1 MMPQTSS
8 KIERTDVKTA
18 LWRKK
23 VDNTFFRY
31 KVTTL
36 PRWIASQWN
45 LEKYF
50 KDNNGFLTKKDQ
62 ESFVKIDFSKKL
74 YRSHITCTHP
84 KDRANKVHRLWFP
97 DEMLD
102 KVKTTFSM
110 SYMRDL
116 ESALRGDSTDIEKQ
130 IPFWEFVDIE
140 FFPDTKTFKLTPHY
154 VQEPFF
160 PELFKRLSGSPSIKT
175 VEYELFSKGEF
186 RIHKQDWKPISE
198 LETEI
203 GATNVIYFLIN
214 NDTNKI
220 YIGEAEDLKK
230 RLRTHFKLNSWTH
243 YRYDKLPNSVNKTK
257 RVALERMVIRSYASM
272 LRNKSDVT
280 SFDISNYHLE
290 NTKIDS

>member
-1 MMPQTSS
+1 M
-8 KIERTDVKTA
+8 
-18 LWRKK
+18 
-23 VDNTFFRY
+23 
-31 KVTTL
+31 
-36 PRWIASQWN
+36 
-45 LEKYF
+45 
-50 KDNNGFLTKKDQ
+50 
-62 ESFVKIDFSKKL
+62 
-74 YRSHITCTHP
+74 
-84 KDRANKVHRLWFP
+84 
-97 DEMLD
+97 
-102 KVKTTFSM
+102 
-110 SYMRDL
+110 
-116 ESALRGDSTDIEKQ
+116 
-130 IPFWEFVDIE
+130 
-140 FFPDTKTFKLTPHY
+140 
-154 VQEPFF
+154 QEPFF

-175 VEYELFSKGEF
+175 VEDELFSKGEF

-230 RLRTHFKLNSWTH
+230 GLRTHFKLNSWTH